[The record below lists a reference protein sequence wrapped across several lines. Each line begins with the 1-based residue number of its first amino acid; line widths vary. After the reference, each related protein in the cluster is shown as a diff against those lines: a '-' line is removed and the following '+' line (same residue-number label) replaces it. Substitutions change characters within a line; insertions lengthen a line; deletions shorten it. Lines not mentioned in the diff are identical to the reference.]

1 MSSHR
6 HSQCHTDVPAALLV
20 AADSPECGSG
30 SCVCETQVPTAGRA
44 VSFPLSPSGRSDEE
58 TSTSTSYFSGALRL
72 NDVEAV
78 PFYNT
83 CVLWLFSAWFSRL
96 NSSER
101 NDARVVVYP
110 RYMSEKAV
118 WKTQDQ
124 SSRELRWCS
133 EKQTKILKKGPRNSR
148 RSVRWAAPG
157 CLRPETSSVQPTVAP
172 AGCFWRADVAAAAA
186 PQTSDTSDWITN
198 TKEEVKSKEETVQIL
213 FPWPELIMFDR
224 AHILKPTWDEDSFQ
238 FWHLCCIICANTYD
252 LEEFGPLRCEV
263 C

>member
-133 EKQTKILKKGPRNSR
+133 EKQTKILKKDQETHVVLSDELHQDVSDQRLPVFSR
-148 RSVRWAAPG
+148 QSLLQGVSEEQMSLQQLLHKLQIRLTGSQTQRRK
-157 CLRPETSSVQPTVAP
+157 LRAKRRLFRFCSPDLSSL
-172 AGCFWRADVAAAAA
+172 C
-186 PQTSDTSDWITN
+186 
-198 TKEEVKSKEETVQIL
+198 
-213 FPWPELIMFDR
+213 LIM
-224 AHILKPTWDEDSFQ
+224 L
-238 FWHLCCIICANTYD
+238 TY
-252 LEEFGPLRCEV
+252 
-263 C
+263 